1 MGGVF
6 SNQTQSGLVN
16 KIQKTIAAI
25 KEKISE
31 NNAAL
36 AKINNQNI
44 LIEQRLSSLTNIT
57 QTEIKELKEN
67 IVVNDS
73 RIIELI
79 QYSQSLETK
88 FSELES
94 TFISV
99 NDKEKSEREKSDLEL
114 YKKIEGMKIKTD
126 KKINEIGEELNKLIN
141 GLIKMEEII
150 EEKINV
156 DELKNYSENLERKI
170 DEKISKIETQVDKIK
185 NVVSTQ
191 YKEVIENIFKVNN
204 DDLEDSLQ
212 NVLEDEGNNAW
223 LPDDIERKLI
233 RNSVVVVY
241 DLLKKSRN

>member
-6 SNQTQSGLVN
+6 SNQTQTELVY
-16 KIQKTIAAI
+16 KIQKTIATI
-25 KEKISE
+25 KAKISE
-31 NNAAL
+31 NNVAL
-36 AKINNQNI
+36 AKINNKNI

-141 GLIKMEEII
+141 GLIKIDEII

-170 DEKISKIETQVDKIK
+170 DEKISKI
-185 NVVSTQ
+185 
-191 YKEVIENIFKVNN
+191 VI
-204 DDLEDSLQ
+204 
-212 NVLEDEGNNAW
+212 
-223 LPDDIERKLI
+223 
-233 RNSVVVVY
+233 
-241 DLLKKSRN
+241 

>member
-1 MGGVF
+1 
-6 SNQTQSGLVN
+6 
-16 KIQKTIAAI
+16 
-25 KEKISE
+25 
-31 NNAAL
+31 
-36 AKINNQNI
+36 
-44 LIEQRLSSLTNIT
+44 
-57 QTEIKELKEN
+57 
-67 IVVNDS
+67 
-73 RIIELI
+73 
-79 QYSQSLETK
+79 
-88 FSELES
+88 
-94 TFISV
+94 
-99 NDKEKSEREKSDLEL
+99 
-114 YKKIEGMKIKTD
+114 MKIKTD
-126 KKINEIGEELNKLIN
+126 KKMNEIGEELNKLIN
-141 GLIKMEEII
+141 ELIKIEEII

>member
-1 MGGVF
+1 
-6 SNQTQSGLVN
+6 
-16 KIQKTIAAI
+16 
-25 KEKISE
+25 
-31 NNAAL
+31 
-36 AKINNQNI
+36 
-44 LIEQRLSSLTNIT
+44 
-57 QTEIKELKEN
+57 
-67 IVVNDS
+67 
-73 RIIELI
+73 
-79 QYSQSLETK
+79 
-88 FSELES
+88 
-94 TFISV
+94 
-99 NDKEKSEREKSDLEL
+99 
-114 YKKIEGMKIKTD
+114 
-126 KKINEIGEELNKLIN
+126 
-141 GLIKMEEII
+141 MEEII

-204 DDLEDSLQ
+204 DDLEDSVQ